1 MKKDTLK
8 RKKIKNMCSG
18 RQLIYCFYW
27 VLILSLFLSGCK
39 QTQKIAV
46 PKRIKRYSVGKVIK
60 LTNENSLKYESL
72 SVKKAV
78 LSLSNEGKTT
88 SIRGSYK
95 IRRDSIIQIYAQKLA
110 IPIGKLEVNTDS
122 FRIVNFLEQELL
134 TGKNNYLTKF
144 LGMDVDFGVLQ
155 ALLSNKMFSFR
166 QDPKDK
172 NFKEFFCDIEDDM
185 YKISSFRDRKLKKF
199 SKNESKLERYRNR
212 LDDGHV
218 IKQDIYIDP
227 DSFVVRR
234 MVFSDL
240 ESGKGAKIEF
250 SKYEKVMEQWFPG
263 MIDIQLTGGK
273 KVEMSIELSK
283 VSLNDETNFG
293 FSVPQKYK
301 KKLIE

>member
-1 MKKDTLK
+1 
-8 RKKIKNMCSG
+8 MCSG
-18 RQLIYCFYW
+18 KQLVYW

-39 QTQKIAV
+39 QTQKITT
-46 PKRIKRYSVGKVIK
+46 PKRIKRYSVGRVIK

-122 FRIVNFLEQELL
+122 FRIVNFLEQEFLV
-134 TGKNNYLTKF
+134 GKNNYLTKF

-155 ALLSNKMFSFR
+155 ALLSNKIFSFR

-172 NFKEFFCDIEDDM
+172 NFKDFFCDIEDDM
-185 YKISSFRDRKLKKF
+185 YKISSFRDRKLRKF
-199 SKNESKLERYRNR
+199 SRNESKLERYRNR

-234 MVFSDL
+234 MVFNDL

-263 MIDIQLTGGK
+263 MIDIQLIGGK
-273 KVEMSIELSK
+273 KIELSVELSK